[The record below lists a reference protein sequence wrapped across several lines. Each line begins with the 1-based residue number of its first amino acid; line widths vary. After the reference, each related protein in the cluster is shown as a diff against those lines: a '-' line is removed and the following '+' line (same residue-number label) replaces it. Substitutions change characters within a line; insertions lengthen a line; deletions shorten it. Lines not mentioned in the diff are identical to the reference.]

1 MKIRMRLTLLFTS
14 LVAAL
19 LLAFALSVYYNT
31 SKEREEEYFKWLKQ
45 QATTKANLLFDTK
58 VAPDMLQLI
67 YKKAPDALFQEEV
80 AIYDTASNLLYHD
93 AANVDKAKQTRGM
106 IDSILAQKEVQFY
119 VGNVQVEGFLY
130 EHNNKQYI
138 ITSAATDGYGLVKQ
152 MELRNTLIL
161 SFLAAIVVILF
172 VGRFLAMKALEPVSS
187 LVEKV
192 KSITATNLDL
202 RVNEGN
208 RKDEIAALAITF
220 NEMLDRLEKSFDAQK
235 HFVSN
240 ISHELRTPLTAM
252 LAEMQLT
259 LHKERDITEYKE
271 TIVRIVQDTR
281 KLIRLSNSLLDL
293 AKANYDQTEISFKTI
308 RVDEVLLDAHND
320 VLHNNIGY
328 KINIVFEKEID
339 NDSFISIKGNEY
351 LLKVAF
357 INLMEN
363 GCKFSANKQST
374 ISISYNE
381 EHIILCFSDNGV
393 GINSK
398 EVNQIFTPFYRGSN
412 KKFADGNGI
421 GLFLTQKIIVL
432 HGGTIEVQ
440 SVVGEGTTFKVILEH
455 EKE

>member
-1 MKIRMRLTLLFTS
+1 
-14 LVAAL
+14 
-19 LLAFALSVYYNT
+19 
-31 SKEREEEYFKWLKQ
+31 
-45 QATTKANLLFDTK
+45 
-58 VAPDMLQLI
+58 
-67 YKKAPDALFQEEV
+67 
-80 AIYDTASNLLYHD
+80 
-93 AANVDKAKQTRGM
+93 
-106 IDSILAQKEVQFY
+106 
-119 VGNVQVEGFLY
+119 
-130 EHNNKQYI
+130 
-138 ITSAATDGYGLVKQ
+138 
-152 MELRNTLIL
+152 
-161 SFLAAIVVILF
+161 
-172 VGRFLAMKALEPVSS
+172 
-187 LVEKV
+187 
-192 KSITATNLDL
+192 
-202 RVNEGN
+202 
-208 RKDEIAALAITF
+208 
-220 NEMLDRLEKSFDAQK
+220 
-235 HFVSN
+235 
-240 ISHELRTPLTAM
+240 M

-259 LHKERDITEYKE
+259 LHKERSITEYQE

-308 RVDEVLLDAHND
+308 RVDEALLDARND
-320 VLHNNIGY
+320 VLHNNAGY

-381 EHIILCFSDNGV
+381 EHIILSFSDNGV

-398 EVNQIFTPFYRGSN
+398 EVGQIFTPFYRGSN

-440 SVVGEGTTFKVILEH
+440 SIEGEGTTFKVILET
-455 EKE
+455 